1 MEQQDLKLKLQKT
14 NKLNELNDY
23 TKEYDEE
30 QIVLAETTAY
40 LEANI
45 KDKEEQVAEWTKRY
59 NKEIATT
66 ARDRRAESTL
76 EFVDTCVLSE
86 KKTTMLVS
94 SIFNY

>member
-45 KDKEEQVAEWTKRY
+45 KDKEEQVAEWTKKY
-59 NKEIATT
+59 SKEIVQ
-66 ARDRRAESTL
+66 RQREIDELKVHSN
-76 EFVDTCVLSE
+76 LSI
-86 KKTTMLVS
+86 LVS
-94 SIFNY
+94 

>member
-30 QIVLAETTAY
+30 QIVLAETTTY

-45 KDKEEQVAEWTKRY
+45 KDKEEQVAEWTKKY
-59 NKEIATT
+59 SKEIVQ
-66 ARDRRAESTL
+66 RQREIDELKVHSN
-76 EFVDTCVLSE
+76 LSI
-86 KKTTMLVS
+86 LVS
-94 SIFNY
+94 

>member
-45 KDKEEQVAEWTKRY
+45 KDKEERVAEWTKKY
-59 NKEIATT
+59 SKEIVQ
-66 ARDRRAESTL
+66 RQREIDELKVHSN
-76 EFVDTCVLSE
+76 LSI
-86 KKTTMLVS
+86 LVS
-94 SIFNY
+94 